1 MGGMERSELGWVLQ
15 ISEPLPEAPHG
26 SSHGSKGVC
35 GGGGR
40 GEVAGPTRGGGRAG
54 GRCNRMKASSS
65 ALIIRTGVVFSFLK
79 EEN

>member
-15 ISEPLPEAPHG
+15 ISEPLPEAPQG

-40 GEVAGPTRGGGRAG
+40 GEVAGPTRGGAG
-54 GRCNRMKASSS
+54 GRA
-65 ALIIRTGVVFSFLK
+65 V
-79 EEN
+79 